1 MPTAFE
7 QATITMMSN
16 PDFTELCYIAGST
29 AGTVCVA
36 SELAESPVLTEFGE
50 DDGVSF
56 YLRIEGRLL
65 STPPKKY
72 EKITF
77 RGVTYK
83 IDRADLDSAGL
94 VYRVYLKSLTSKG
107 S

>member
-1 MPTAFE
+1 MTAFE

-16 PDFTELCYIAGST
+16 PDFVESCTFREAS
-29 AGTVCVA
+29 VPCVA
-36 SELAESPVLTEFGE
+36 SETAESPVLTEFGE

-65 STPPKKY
+65 SSPPKKY

-77 RGVTYK
+77 RGTTYK

>member
-1 MPTAFE
+1 
-7 QATITMMSN
+7 MMSN
-16 PDFTELCYIAGST
+16 PDFTELCYIGGST

-36 SELAESPVLTEFGE
+36 SETAESPVLTEFGD

-56 YLRIEGRLL
+56 FLRIEGRLL
-65 STPPKKY
+65 SSPPKKY
-72 EKITF
+72 EHITF

>member
-7 QATITMMSN
+7 QATITMMTN
-16 PDFTELCYIAGST
+16 PDFTELCYIGGST

-36 SELAESPVLTEFGE
+36 SDLAESPVLTEFGE

-56 YLRIEGRLL
+56 FLRIEVRLL

-72 EKITF
+72 EKISF
-77 RGVTYK
+77 RGTTYK

>member
-1 MPTAFE
+1 MTAFE

-16 PDFTELCYIAGST
+16 PDFTELCYIGGST
-29 AGTVCVA
+29 AGTACVA

-50 DDGVSF
+50 DEGASF
-56 YLRIEGRLL
+56 FLRIEARLL

-72 EKITF
+72 EQITF
-77 RGVTYK
+77 RGTTYK
-83 IDRADLDSAGL
+83 IDRADIDSAGL
-94 VYRVYLKSLTSKG
+94 VWRVYLKSLTSKG

>member
-1 MPTAFE
+1 MTAFE
-7 QATITMMSN
+7 QATITMMNN
-16 PDFTELCYIAGST
+16 PDFVESCTFRESS
-29 AGTVCVA
+29 VPCVA
-36 SELAESPVLTEFGE
+36 SETAESPVLTEFGE
-50 DDGVSF
+50 DEGVSF

-65 STPPKKY
+65 VSPPKKY

-77 RGVTYK
+77 RGTTYK

-94 VYRVYLKSLTSKG
+94 VYRIYLKSLTSKG

>member
-1 MPTAFE
+1 MTAFE
-7 QATITMMSN
+7 QATITMMNN
-16 PDFTELCYIAGST
+16 PDFVETCTFRESS
-29 AGTVCVA
+29 VPCVA
-36 SELAESPVLTEFGE
+36 SETAESPVLTEFGE

-65 STPPKKY
+65 SYPPKKY

-77 RGVTYK
+77 RGTTYK

-107 S
+107 L